1 MCFVPTRVAAAITLS
16 LIAGGC
22 AAPSQPSMPVVPGS
36 PVVPR
41 SNAPAAREFGVS
53 ATDVERAQNAKI
65 LSYRLMRPR
74 SHPPFARVAGDT
86 KIQYPADLVRKK
98 GPIMATAASF
108 NIYVN
113 CKTGGESCWGDVEG
127 FEKDL
132 TGSRFTAL
140 LKQYTGSP
148 PSGYTF
154 GGSFST
160 KYHTFTKL
168 FYSDD
173 LMAVLHAALIRNG
186 RLAGYKNLYH
196 IFLPAGYDTCFDR
209 SRSCYS
215 PDHPRD
221 FTFCAYHEIVKF
233 SDIRQNVV
241 ASIEPYQKIGF
252 CASRASSGASA
263 LTNSTASTLGHEI
276 FESITDP
283 GPAFAWFNFIYDDEM
298 ADLCEALQ
306 WKIEVGPTLYSIQPM
321 YSNKYHACADGP

>member
-1 MCFVPTRVAAAITLS
+1 MSFVPTRVAAAITLS

-22 AAPSQPSMPVVPGS
+22 AAPSQPSLPAVSG
-36 PVVPR
+36 
-41 SNAPAAREFGVS
+41 SNAPAAQEFGVAAS
-53 ATDVERAQNAKI
+53 DVDSAQNAKI
-65 LSYRLMRPR
+65 LSYHLMRPR
-74 SHPPFARVAGDT
+74 SRPPLARVAGDT
-86 KIQYPADLVRKK
+86 KIQYPGDLIRKK
-98 GPIMATAASF
+98 GPIMTTAASF

-113 CKTGGESCWGDVEG
+113 CKAGGQSCWGDVED
-127 FEKDL
+127 FEKNL

-140 LKQYTGSP
+140 LKQYTGSSP
-148 PSGYTF
+148 RGYTF
-154 GGSFST
+154 GGSFSV
-160 KYHTFTKL
+160 KYRTFTKL
-168 FYSDD
+168 LYSND

-221 FTFCAYHEIVKF
+221 FDFCAYHEIVKF
-233 SDIRQNVV
+233 EDVRQNVV
-241 ASIEPYQKIGF
+241 VSVEPYQKISF
-252 CASRASSGASA
+252 CASRSSPGASA

-306 WKIEVGPTLYSIQPM
+306 WKIEVGPTRYSIQPM